1 MSAGFLIGSK
11 DATEAQIDVV
21 LFSSKV
27 LANLCCLQGFVHTC
41 SQLCF
46 GPDAVF
52 KLLHVLSRRLFPFL
66 KKKKSKK
73 ANF

>member
-1 MSAGFLIGSK
+1 MSVGVVTGSK

-27 LANLCCLQGFVHTC
+27 LANLCCLQGFAHTC
-41 SQLCF
+41 FQLCF
-46 GPDAVF
+46 GPDAIF
-52 KLLHVLSRRLFPFL
+52 KLLHVLSKRLFTFL
-66 KKKKSKK
+66 KKKKR